1 MLWALFIAATLLWGV
16 AYAVGY
22 ARGQTDLK
30 MRQRVLQWLAEERR
44 KRGSFLN

>member
-1 MLWALFIAATLLWGV
+1 MLWILFIAATLLWGL

-30 MRQRVLQWLAEERR
+30 IRQRVLQWLAEERR
-44 KRGSFLN
+44 KNGSFLN